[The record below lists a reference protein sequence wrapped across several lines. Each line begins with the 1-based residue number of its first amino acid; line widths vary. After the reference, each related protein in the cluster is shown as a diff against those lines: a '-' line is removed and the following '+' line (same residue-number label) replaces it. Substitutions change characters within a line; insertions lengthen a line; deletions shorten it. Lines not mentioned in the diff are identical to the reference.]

1 MNKHWKTAMTAVLI
15 GSTIIQVG
23 TPVLAADSPQASV
36 AAPSN
41 YGLTDT
47 IRAAVKSLAVE
58 STPNGT
64 RIAATVRLYNG
75 GTQKTRIPDHQLRIR
90 STDGN
95 EYTLNAS
102 AANKGA
108 LQPNEIGELVYMNV
122 IDSGTPITISQLSF
136 VYVDEY
142 VYPKTETPLLNIPID
157 KQVWYASATG
167 SQTAE
172 SKEWGESFTIP
183 GLNSGLRY
191 TPTAIDVQ
199 YVSTAAPSAG
209 ASAGAGTPASAAA
222 SAGAA
227 SAGAASAGASSST
240 GTGRVALVTVLV
252 ENPGVGRETMPDFR
266 IDGQTEQKNY
276 TGKRTE
282 QGPITIDVG
291 EKKYVHFAIPMDNN
305 SETLKSLIVTTTETY
320 VQAGA
325 QGATP
330 VSTNFDVGR
339 LSIAVLAG
347 GQTDTVQASPYTM
360 GNLITMDP
368 INKLIDGKTEVSL
381 MEMHIHDNGDTG
393 YKTVV
398 GKFKLTNRND
408 IPVPLPAFQ
417 TELVG
422 EGGVTYAGTRQS
434 NAAATLNPNMGYVI
448 NYSFNVPKS
457 ETGQQLKLKL
467 LDAQTAAPYKS
478 TIAAIQTAATDPEA
492 GGTAFKMYPF
502 DITLNDWIIATMTTP
517 TGSSLVYNYKLSLN
531 LDIKQAD
538 DVLLDNNFS
547 KLHFELVDNSGR
559 IVGTADSELTGPNK
573 LVNGKQTVTFNAKS
587 EQLDYPLTLN
597 VYESF
602 DTPNGQAKRFITSLK
617 QQNG

>member
-23 TPVLAADSPQASV
+23 VPVLAADNPQAAV

-58 STPNGT
+58 TTPSGT

-157 KQVWYASATG
+157 KQVWYASAVG
-167 SQTAE
+167 SQAAE
-172 SKEWGESFTIP
+172 SREWGESFTIP
-183 GLNSGLRY
+183 GLNSSLRY

-199 YVSTAAPSAG
+199 YVSTAAQAAG
-209 ASAGAGTPASAAA
+209 ASAAAGTSASAA
-222 SAGAA
+222 
-227 SAGAASAGASSST
+227 SS
-240 GTGRVALVTVLV
+240 TGRVALVTMLV
-252 ENPGVGRETMPDFR
+252 ENPGVGRETMPEFR
-266 IDGQTEQKNY
+266 LDGQTEQKNY
-276 TGKRTE
+276 TGKRAE
-282 QGPITIDVG
+282 QGPITVDVG

-320 VQAGA
+320 VQAGS
-325 QGATP
+325 QGAASA
-330 VSTNFDVGR
+330 STNFDVGR
-339 LSIAVLAG
+339 LSVAVPAG
-347 GQTDTVQASPYTM
+347 SQTDTVQADPYTM
-360 GNLITMDP
+360 GNLIAMDP
-368 INKLIDGKTEVSL
+368 VNKLIDGKTEVSL

-422 EGGVTYAGTRQS
+422 SGGVTFAGTRQS

-448 NYSFNVPKS
+448 NYSFNVPKA
-457 ETGQQLKLKL
+457 ETGEQLKLKL

-492 GGTAFKMYPF
+492 GGTAFKLYPF
-502 DITLNDWIIATMTTP
+502 DITLNDWIIATLTTP
-517 TGSSLVYNYKLSLN
+517 TGSSFVYNYKLSLN

-547 KLHFELVDNSGR
+547 KLRFELVDNLGR